1 MPLHRLTRH
10 KGLPF
15 SLLELGCRASVRMAS
30 TIVGK
35 SGRVYAQGE
44 MLRRRR
50 NERNTFKAE
59 YASVSF
65 QLSE

>member
-10 KGLPF
+10 NGLPF
-15 SLLELGCRASVRMAS
+15 SLLGLGRRASVRMAS

-44 MLRRRR
+44 MLRHRP
-50 NERNTFKAE
+50 NEMNTFKAE
-59 YASVSF
+59 YALVFF
-65 QLSE
+65 QLS

>member
-1 MPLHRLTRH
+1 
-10 KGLPF
+10 
-15 SLLELGCRASVRMAS
+15 MAS